1 MQRDPVHTV
10 VLRNS
15 GCAFGMPVDSISLH
29 TGGIH
34 VITQEGVG
42 TMVSQAKETAEIV
55 RAFARVQAVKATKP
69 ADEEMEKGEFL
80 TVTTPPKEPELGV
93 LG

>member
-1 MQRDPVHTV
+1 
-10 VLRNS
+10 
-15 GCAFGMPVDSISLH
+15 
-29 TGGIH
+29 
-34 VITQEGVG
+34 
-42 TMVSQAKETAEIV
+42 MVSQAKETAEIV

-80 TVTTPPKEPELGV
+80 TVTTPPKEPELGA